1 MCMYAIDW
9 IGIFNLKQF
18 DGWCCKLFLYKGGGG
33 RKIKK
38 KRRYKLKEQEWEL
51 INNLYSR
58 VKKIKKRSRKLRVKA
73 S

>member
-1 MCMYAIDW
+1 MLQT
-9 IGIFNLKQF
+9 FSLQ
-18 DGWCCKLFLYKGGGG
+18 GGGG

-58 VKKIKKRSRKLRVKA
+58 VKKKKKVES
-73 S
+73 